1 MAIVFDT
8 PQQLFLPATKVELMG
23 IHLEDAVLQVNLK
36 WLAADDSI
44 VKTGS
49 LSIAGAD
56 LTDIT
61 DAVILQGYVGLTLG
75 VLFKKAIRQ
84 KVKTMLGIT
93 GTVT

>member
-1 MAIVFDT
+1 MAIIFDT
-8 PQQLFLPATKVELMG
+8 PQQLYPVATKVELMG
-23 IHLEDAVLQVNLK
+23 IHLEDAVLQVNLQ
-36 WLAADDSI
+36 WLAADNSL
-44 VKTGS
+44 VKSGS
-49 LSIAGAD
+49 LMISGAD

-75 VLFKKAIRQ
+75 VLFRKAIRQ